1 MLVAFLESIKYAG
14 HLFPIAFLRIFMGYY
29 YLQEATEKYSSDYL
43 TQPLLAETIS
53 ESLRNQI
60 PPLWLHSFL
69 ENVAIPYWQVFAHLL
84 ASVEFALGICLL
96 IGYLVRPACL
106 LAVLVSTFFI
116 WISPPEQAFLHTT
129 FIAIN
134 ITLAWFGAGR
144 CIGFD
149 YYFYKRMR
157 GIWW

>member
-1 MLVAFLESIKYAG
+1 MLTAFLESIKHTG

-29 YLQEATEKYSSDYL
+29 YLQEALSKYAGDFL
-43 TQPLLAETIS
+43 TQPILAEKMN
-53 ESLRNQI
+53 ESIRGSSAPAIL
-60 PPLWLHSFL
+60 LSFF
-69 ENVAIPYWQVFAHLL
+69 ESIGIPYWQFFAHLL
-84 ASVEFALGICLL
+84 TSLEFGLGICLL
-96 IGYLVRPACL
+96 VGYLVRPASILAILLNLCL
-106 LAVLVSTFFI
+106 I
-116 WISPPEQAFLHTT
+116 WLNPPQMALLFKT

-134 ITLAWFGAGR
+134 ITLGWLGAGR

>member
-1 MLVAFLESIKYAG
+1 
-14 HLFPIAFLRIFMGYY
+14 MGYF
-29 YLQEATEKYSSDYL
+29 YLQEAASKYSGDFL
-43 TQPLLAETIS
+43 NQPILAETIS

-69 ENVAIPYWQVFAHLL
+69 EQIAIPYWQIFAHLM
-84 ASVEFALGICLL
+84 ASMEFALGVCLI
-96 IGYLVRPACL
+96 IGYLVRPASII
-106 LAVLVSTFFI
+106 AIVLSIFMI
-116 WISPPEQAFLHTT
+116 WISPLEQTLVLKT

-134 ITLAWFGAGR
+134 ITLAWLGAGR